1 MSSTVP
7 PRKRPG
13 APETKPPPD
22 DFDEEAP
29 TSVAPGKVRVDMPH
43 EFDPGGVLDDSDD
56 SDDNDV
62 TSVSRDPKAP
72 GKVPAAHPPVR
83 HDDDDDTAPTKDS

>member
-1 MSSTVP
+1 MSSSVP

-29 TSVAPGKVRVDMPH
+29 TSVVPGKARVDMPR
-43 EFDPGGVLDDSDD
+43 EFDPGGALDD

-62 TSVSRDPKAP
+62 TSVKREPE
-72 GKVPAAHPPVR
+72 AAPVR
-83 HDDDDDTAPTKDS
+83 PEDDDDTAPTKDA

>member
-22 DFDEEAP
+22 DFDEAP
-29 TSVAPGKVRVDMPH
+29 TSVAPSKVRAPMPRA
-43 EFDPGGVLDDSDD
+43 FDPGSLDDDEP
-56 SDDNDV
+56 V
-62 TSVSRDPKAP
+62 TSVK
-72 GKVPAAHPPVR
+72 KVPEAEVIRPE
-83 HDDDDDTAPTKDS
+83 DDDDTAPTKDA